1 VPRNKTTFAA
11 GNQAALRH
19 GGRSRIAVESHANQ
33 VREELTALLSEH
45 LPHVTAA
52 DGPLV
57 DLAVDVT
64 TKLRLLADY
73 FDRTS
78 GGSLIDGRGKPR
90 AASEL
95 YLRLHRQCLAVFDRL
110 GIGPASRVQ
119 IMASLGTAQTSRQ
132 RLAIETQKRLQADYG
147 TAPKELE
154 S

>member
-1 VPRNKTTFAA
+1 MSRTKTTFQP
-11 GNQAALRH
+11 GNQAALTH
-19 GGRSRIAVESHANQ
+19 GGRSRIAVETHANL

-110 GIGPASRVQ
+110 GIGPASRVS

-147 TAPKELE
+147 NAPKEME